1 MGRPKTENTR
11 KVVLTLPEEIAM
23 TMEYFVKIHKEARTH
38 SDLVIQLVNK
48 LVDEK
53 RNTLNDKDSWKK
65 FIKRIDDMKTDKLD
79 EIFGESSD
87 SDEEDDEEEE

>member
-1 MGRPKTENTR
+1 MGRPKTENNR

-23 TMEYFVKIHKEARTH
+23 TLDYFVKIQKQARTN
-38 SDLVIQLVNK
+38 SDLVIQLINK

-65 FIKRIDDMKTDKLD
+65 FIKRIDDMKADKLD
-79 EIFGESSD
+79 EIFGEIS
-87 SDEEDDEEEE
+87 EEEEEEVES